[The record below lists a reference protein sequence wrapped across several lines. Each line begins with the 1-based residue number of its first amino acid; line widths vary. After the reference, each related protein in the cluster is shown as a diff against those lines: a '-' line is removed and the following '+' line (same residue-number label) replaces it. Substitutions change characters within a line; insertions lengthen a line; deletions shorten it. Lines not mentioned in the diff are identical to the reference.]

1 MRALTESWSPG
12 GIYLFDGQKST
23 NNKKVVPDLK
33 IPNTISWSPDN
44 KILYY
49 THSTARTIYAYDYSA
64 TDGSVSNH
72 RVFYKH
78 DGVGEPDGHRVDT
91 DGNMW
96 HTVYGESR
104 VLKISPEGKLI
115 GQINMP
121 TKNITCC
128 EFVGTELY
136 ITTANDDEGEGRSKD
151 LGGALFKIDVG
162 TAGLKP
168 FKFKVNA

>member
-1 MRALTESWSPG
+1 M
-12 GIYLFDGQKST
+12 
-23 NNKKVVPDLK
+23 
-33 IPNTISWSPDN
+33 IPNSISWSPDN
-44 KILYY
+44 KTLYY
-49 THSTARTIYAYDYSA
+49 THSTGRTIYAYDYSA

-78 DGVGEPDGHRVDT
+78 EGPGEPDGHRVDK

-128 EFVGTELY
+128 EFVRTELY

-162 TAGLKP
+162 TTGLKA
-168 FKFKVNA
+168 FKFKISA